1 MQKFV
6 WIPKW
11 MRAQAIDEVT
21 HMTEIPGEFLSAL
34 SKDSAAMHR
43 FSGLPDDEK
52 DEVLSH
58 ARGAKSAQELDHIVS
73 RL

>member
-1 MQKFV
+1 
-6 WIPKW
+6 
-11 MRAQAIDEVT
+11 
-21 HMTEIPGEFLSAL
+21 
-34 SKDSAAMHR
+34 MHR